1 MWKLAFPLL
10 RYLNTD
16 AIYYC
21 TKSSYFS
28 YNGSQIKLEWCDPQT
43 YADIHKRLLLYC
55 PFNSSQRQI
64 LFVRFR
70 SLPTQSYALLKGF
83 TPKAEGHSYLVYLS
97 LLLILQICR
106 ISSRHLKK
114 HVINQATFCGFKE
127 STLFSKYWI
136 QYQRIIY
143 MVRKTRLNCSV
154 STRDNKKSYSS
165 QV

>member
-1 MWKLAFPLL
+1 MLIWNLDFSAGRSVVPYIYSDQIWKLAFSLVSH
-10 RYLNTD
+10 LNTD
-16 AIYYC
+16 PIYYC
-21 TKSSYFS
+21 TKSYFS

-83 TPKAEGHSYLVYLS
+83 TPKATEVHSYLVYLS

-106 ISSRHLKK
+106 SSSRHLKK
-114 HVINQATFCGFKE
+114 HVINQAAFCGLKE

-136 QYQRIIY
+136 
-143 MVRKTRLNCSV
+143 
-154 STRDNKKSYSS
+154 
-165 QV
+165 

>member
-1 MWKLAFPLL
+1 MLIWNLDFSAGRSVVPYIYSYKIWKLAFPLVSH
-10 RYLNTD
+10 LNTD
-16 AIYYC
+16 PIYYC
-21 TKSSYFS
+21 TKSYFS

-83 TPKAEGHSYLVYLS
+83 TPKATEVHSYLVYLS

-106 ISSRHLKK
+106 SSSRHLKK
-114 HVINQATFCGFKE
+114 HVINQAAFCGLKE

-136 QYQRIIY
+136 
-143 MVRKTRLNCSV
+143 
-154 STRDNKKSYSS
+154 
-165 QV
+165 

>member
-1 MWKLAFPLL
+1 MLIWNLDFSAGRSVVPYIYSDQIWKLAFPLVSH
-10 RYLNTD
+10 LNTD
-16 AIYYC
+16 PIYYC
-21 TKSSYFS
+21 TKSYFS

-83 TPKAEGHSYLVYLS
+83 TPKATEVHSYLVYLS

-106 ISSRHLKK
+106 SSSRHLKK
-114 HVINQATFCGFKE
+114 HVINQAAFCGLKE

-136 QYQRIIY
+136 
-143 MVRKTRLNCSV
+143 
-154 STRDNKKSYSS
+154 
-165 QV
+165 